1 MLNAQCSIQTYK
13 GGTNLIKITISEG
26 RIAATGH
33 AGAGPRGRDL
43 VCAGVSVLL
52 STLAE
57 YLAEVRAREL
67 TVKLDPGDGEI
78 SASNHEEAFTLI
90 AAGLRLLEECY
101 PACIKIV

>member
-1 MLNAQCSIQTYK
+1 M
-13 GGTNLIKITISEG
+13 IKIKISED
-26 RIAATGH
+26 RITATGH

-52 STLAE
+52 MTLAE
-57 YLAEVRAREL
+57 YLAEVGAEGLSITLDSGIGEVSAR
-67 TVKLDPGDGEI
+67 
-78 SASNHEEAFTLI
+78 NHPAAFAQT